1 MFDFY
6 VLNHWTLWSVTFVT
20 ILQRTTVVSL
30 DVSCHSPLS
39 LRSLI
44 LAVLLLLLQ
53 FNKHLLSIHC
63 TFYTIDLFIALQKPI
78 ACQELNSTDVIASI
92 DRSMFERVIFW
103 TFFKDLLLWGS
114 FFCWMMEWTK
124 GWDWRIVV
132 SF

>member
-44 LAVLLLLLQ
+44 FAVLLLLLQ

-103 TFFKDLLLWGS
+103 TFFKDLLPWGS
-114 FFCWMMEWTK
+114 FFCWMMEWIK
-124 GWDWRIVV
+124 GWYWRIIV